1 MLSTFTPTDIMTGCF
16 AGNPSAINAF
26 YERYKNLIYAAI
38 HSWAKQKA
46 GGAAADDIAEIF
58 QGAVLELMRNGFER
72 LRCAHDLDKPEPLI
86 YLIAYQHAG
95 RYFKNKW
102 REGSRV
108 VPIDPVL
115 PFMADDDTEQYQED
129 TLRILDA
136 ALETL
141 NEDEQLILRLYYR
154 DDMKYKEIAS
164 ETGLSATNVGV
175 IIARA
180 KEKMRRFIKKKYP
193 EFAKQL

>member
-1 MLSTFTPTDIMTGCF
+1 MNKTEGDKDIMQGCF
-16 AGNPSAINAF
+16 AGDAIAISAF
-26 YERYKNLIYAAI
+26 YESYKNLIFAAI
-38 HSWAKQKA
+38 HDWTKQKA
-46 GGAAADDIAEIF
+46 GGASDYDIAEIF
-58 QGAVLELMRNGFER
+58 QGALLELMRNDFDR
-72 LRCAHDLDKPEPLI
+72 LRSVRDIEKPEPLI
-86 YLIAYQHAG
+86 YLISYQYTGH
-95 RYFKNKW
+95 YFKNKW
-102 REGSRV
+102 REESRV

-115 PFMADDDTEQYQED
+115 PVMAADNSEQYQED
-129 TLRILDA
+129 TLRILDV

-141 NEDEQLILRLYYR
+141 NEDEQLILQLYYR

-180 KEKMRRFIKKKYP
+180 KEKMRSFIKKKYP